1 MPEFDPTGAIN
12 WPPTYRVLRR
22 PGEPDVRSL
31 DAYRRAGG
39 YVALVHAINEQTPD
53 QIIEQVVDAKLR
65 GCGGAGRLT
74 GEKWRIVRN
83 MDDNQKYVICNAYDA
98 DPRALAAR
106 SLLERNPHQVIE
118 GIVLAAYAVGATE
131 AYLFTRNIYLEA
143 VASVQKALYEALE
156 ANLVGRDIL
165 GTEFSCTINVIGVDI
180 GFMGGEETVQIAMIK
195 GRRGMPE
202 QRPPYP
208 AQYGLWDK
216 PTAINCIET
225 LANVPFI
232 VRSGAEAFRSVGSE
246 TTGGTKVLTVY
257 DYVPGSEPRV
267 IEVPFGAT
275 LREILRHAGYTR
287 LDGEVRAIVVGGA
300 EGGAL
305 PTSLLDVPFDYDPL
319 EEAGAIVG
327 SSVIE
332 LLPANT
338 CMVAWAMERSRYLAK
353 ESCGKCVPCRL
364 GVKRIAG
371 ILEGIV
377 SDLGVTGDLN
387 VLDEFASYV
396 PNGSLCGFGVQAP
409 NALKT
414 AKRYWPDHFHMHIE
428 EQQCPTGTC
437 IPVRSHRFVTKHVL
451 P

>member
-1 MPEFDPTGAIN
+1 MPEFDSS
-12 WPPTYRVLRR
+12 YRVLRR
-22 PGEPDVRSL
+22 RGEPDVRSL
-31 DAYRRAGG
+31 ETYRRNNG
-39 YVALVHAINEQTPD
+39 YTALEKAIREQNP
-53 QIIEQVVDAKLR
+53 EQVIQQVIDAKLR
-65 GCGGAGRLT
+65 GRGGAGRLT
-74 GEKWRIVRN
+74 GEKWRIVRGN
-83 MDDNQKYVICNAYDA
+83 DDNQKYVICNAYDA
-98 DPRALAAR
+98 DPRAWAAR
-106 SLLERNPHQVIE
+106 TMLERNPHQVIE
-118 GIVLAAYAVGATE
+118 GIVLAAYAVGASE
-131 AYLFTRNIYLEA
+131 AYLFTRNIYLEGVAA
-143 VASVQKALYEALE
+143 VQRALNEALE

-180 GFMGGEETVQIAMIK
+180 GFMGGEETVQNALIK

-202 QRPPYP
+202 QRPPFP

-216 PTAINCIET
+216 PTAINCVET

-232 VRSGAEAFRSVGSE
+232 VRDGPEAFARVG
-246 TTGGTKVLTVY
+246 TAMTGGTKILTVY
-257 DYVPGSEPRV
+257 DYVPDSESKV

-275 LREILRHAGYTR
+275 LREILRHAGYNR
-287 LDGEVRAIVVGGA
+287 PESDLRAVVVGGA

-305 PTSLLDVPFDYDPL
+305 PTALLDTPFDYDPL
-319 EEAGAIVG
+319 EAAGAIVG

-377 SDLGVTGDLN
+377 SDLGVSGDLD
-387 VLDEFASYV
+387 VLDEFAQYV
-396 PNGSLCGFGVQAP
+396 PDGSLCGFGVQAP

-414 AKRYWPDHFHMHIE
+414 AKRYWPDHFQRHIE
-428 EQQCPTGTC
+428 DQECPTGTC
-437 IPVRSHRFVTKHVL
+437 VPVRSHRFVTKHVL

>member
-1 MPEFDPTGAIN
+1 MPDFDN
-12 WPPTYRVLRR
+12 YYRVLRR
-22 PGEPDVRSL
+22 RSNPDVRSL
-31 DAYRRAGG
+31 EAYRRAAG
-39 YVALVHAINEQTPD
+39 YIALESALREQTPG
-53 QIIEQVVDAKLR
+53 QIIDQVIDAKLR
-65 GCGGAGRLT
+65 GRGGAGRLT
-74 GEKWRIVRN
+74 GEKWRIVRSI
-83 MDDNQKYVICNAYDA
+83 DDNQKYVICNAYDA

-118 GIVLAAYAVGATE
+118 GIVLAAYAVGASE
-131 AYLFTRNIYLEA
+131 AYLFTRNIYLEG
-143 VASVQKALYEALE
+143 VASVQKALNEALE

-202 QRPPYP
+202 QRPPFP

-225 LANVPFI
+225 LVNVPVI
-232 VRSGAEAFRSVGSE
+232 VRGGAEAFRSVGSE

-257 DYVPGSEPRV
+257 DAVPESEPRV

-287 LDGEVRAIVVGGA
+287 PDGELRAIVVGGA

-305 PTSLLDVPFDYDPL
+305 PTSLLDMPYDYDPL

-332 LLPANT
+332 LLPVNT
-338 CMVAWAMERSRYLAK
+338 CMVAWAMERSIYLAK

-377 SDLGVTGDLN
+377 SDLGTSGDLAL
-387 VLDEFASYV
+387 LDEFAAYV
-396 PNGSLCGFGVQAP
+396 PNGSLCGFGIQAP

-414 AKRYWPDHFHMHIE
+414 AKRYWPDHFQMHIE

-437 IPVRSHRFVTKHVL
+437 IPVRAHRFVTKNVL

>member
-1 MPEFDPTGAIN
+1 MPEFDSS
-12 WPPTYRVLRR
+12 YRVLRR
-22 PGEPDVRSL
+22 RGEPDVRSL
-31 DAYRRAGG
+31 ETYRRNSG
-39 YVALVHAINEQTPD
+39 YTALEKAIREQNPERVI
-53 QIIEQVVDAKLR
+53 QQVIDAKLR
-65 GCGGAGRLT
+65 GRGGAGRLT
-74 GEKWRIVRN
+74 GEKWRIVRGN
-83 MDDNQKYVICNAYDA
+83 DDNQKYVICNAYDA
-98 DPRALAAR
+98 DPRAWAAR
-106 SLLERNPHQVIE
+106 TMLERNPHQVIE
-118 GIVLAAYAVGATE
+118 GIVLAAYAVGASE
-131 AYLFTRNIYLEA
+131 AYLFTRNIYLEG
-143 VASVQKALYEALE
+143 VAAVQKALNEALE

-180 GFMGGEETVQIAMIK
+180 GFMGGEETVQIALIK

-202 QRPPYP
+202 QRPPFP

-216 PTAINCIET
+216 PTAINCVET

-232 VRSGAEAFRSVGSE
+232 VRDGPEAFARVG
-246 TTGGTKVLTVY
+246 TAMTGGTKILTVY
-257 DYVPGSEPRV
+257 DYVPDSESKV

-275 LREILRHAGYTR
+275 LREILRHAGYKR
-287 LDGEVRAIVVGGA
+287 PESDLRAVVVGGA

-305 PTSLLDVPFDYDPL
+305 PTALLDTPFDYDPL
-319 EEAGAIVG
+319 EAAGAIVG

-377 SDLGVTGDLN
+377 SDLGVSGDLD
-387 VLDEFASYV
+387 VLDEFAQYV
-396 PNGSLCGFGVQAP
+396 PDGSLCGFGVQAP

-414 AKRYWPDHFHMHIE
+414 AKRYWPDHFQRHIE
-428 EQQCPTGTC
+428 DQECPTGTC
-437 IPVRSHRFVTKHVL
+437 VPVRSHRFVTKHVL